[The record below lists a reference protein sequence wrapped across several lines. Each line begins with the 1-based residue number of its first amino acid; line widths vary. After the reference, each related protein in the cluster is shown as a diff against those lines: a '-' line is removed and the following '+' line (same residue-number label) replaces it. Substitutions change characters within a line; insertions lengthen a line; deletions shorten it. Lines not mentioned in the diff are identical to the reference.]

1 MASANCYGSLEGLL
15 WVEPLLVSNS
25 GLDKRFCK
33 IPAALFTQLLSQVQQ
48 QLATRPSG
56 AELSEPWQALQQ
68 RFSAIWLPMAQRL
81 RPGGDCVAATVGAN
95 FDGNGVSGTVHS
107 RARLRDDTTELIDC
121 YQQHAKLLG
130 LVKARRKR
138 QRQKD
143 ALWTEIGGM
152 SQDVA
157 TLSQLEI
164 LKLTPMLLCLPS
176 ANCP

>member
-68 RFSAIWLPMAQRL
+68 RFSAIWIADGSTLAARWRL
-81 RPGGDCVAATVGAN
+81 RCGNRWSEFRWKWCFGDCTQ
-95 FDGNGVSGTVHS
+95 SS
-107 RARLRDDTTELIDC
+107 P
-121 YQQHAKLLG
+121 
-130 LVKARRKR
+130 
-138 QRQKD
+138 
-143 ALWTEIGGM
+143 
-152 SQDVA
+152 
-157 TLSQLEI
+157 
-164 LKLTPMLLCLPS
+164 LKGRHD
-176 ANCP
+176 